1 MALSHYDVHG
11 PGDCPVCGRPGALT
25 DEWHEQTK
33 QQIDR
38 LRAEAT
44 EMKSAQ
50 SAARDALAIVSRML
64 SPAPS
69 ILDQA
74 AQVGIDAAET
84 EKAWNNWSGITLE
97 PADGTVLRQ
106 AAEHLSNVHGPLQE
120 TVTSLTR
127 AAADEYARRQD
138 TWSPVALKVAEWC
151 TAERAAPGARETVR
165 QIKKAEGWLKD
176 ANHHL
181 RNERLRPYVD
191 GASHI
196 WSQLR
201 QESNVD
207 LLKISLEGSAT
218 RRAVEFDLT
227 VDGTSAP
234 GLPVLSQGETNALAL
249 SVFLPRATAEGSPFR
264 FVVIDDP
271 VQAMDPSKV
280 NGLAKVLAEVA
291 QERQVIVF
299 THDDRLPEAV
309 RRLNLGGRILQVS
322 RKSDSVVHVSSA
334 LDPSAQLLSDA
345 GKLVRGEDIPA
356 LVAARVIPGLCREA
370 IESVCYEVVRARR
383 LGRGDSHTSVEEA
396 LRQPTTLVTR
406 LALAIFDDTIRG
418 GEVYGWLNSNV
429 GKWATDAVQLCNK
442 GSHGVGSF
450 DGASL
455 VGNARQITERLREKL
470 K

>member
-1 MALSHYDVHG
+1 MTGLRQSA
-11 PGDCPVCGRPGALT
+11 T
-25 DEWHEQTK
+25 DEYE
-33 QQIDR
+33 
-38 LRAEAT
+38 
-44 EMKSAQ
+44 
-50 SAARDALAIVSRML
+50 
-64 SPAPS
+64 
-69 ILDQA
+69 
-74 AQVGIDAAET
+74 
-84 EKAWNNWSGITLE
+84 
-97 PADGTVLRQ
+97 
-106 AAEHLSNVHGPLQE
+106 
-120 TVTSLTR
+120 
-127 AAADEYARRQD
+127 RRQD
-138 TWSPVALKVAEWC
+138 SWSPVALKVAEWC
-151 TAERAAPGARETVR
+151 TAERAATGAREAVK

-218 RRAVEFDLT
+218 RRAVEFDLS

-280 NGLAKVLAEVA
+280 DGLARVLAEVA

-322 RKSDSVVHVSSA
+322 RKSESVVQVSSA
-334 LDPSAQLLSDA
+334 LDPSAQLLNDA
-345 GKLVRGEDIPA
+345 AKLARGEDVPA
-356 LVAARVIPGLCREA
+356 DVAARVIPGLCREA
-370 IESVCYEVVRARR
+370 IESVCFETVRARR

-406 LALAIFDDTIRG
+406 LALAIFDDSGRG
-418 GEVYGWLNSNV
+418 GDVYGWLNSNV
-429 GKWATDAVQLCNK
+429 GKWATDTVQLCNK
-442 GSHGVGSF
+442 GSHGAELF
-450 DGASL
+450 DGTAL
-455 VGNARQITERLREKL
+455 VGDVRRITERLREKF